1 MRVISVLQRIKPKYV
16 GLMDEKFVEIT
27 GPRHLIVMLLSAV
40 GLFFFA
46 FGFVFCQIMSLG
58 G

>member
-1 MRVISVLQRIKPKYV
+1 
-16 GLMDEKFVEIT
+16 MDEKFVEIT